1 MAAIASTGAPGSLEA
16 MSRRRVEETR
26 LREAAEAHFERV
38 WRFLWT
44 LGVPKASLD
53 DAAQEV
59 FLVAANKFADIR
71 PGSERAYLFSTAVH
85 IAHKFR
91 RKHAR
96 EQLVDDPDEPAFE
109 PASTFTPENSF
120 DEKQEHELLMQLID
134 GLPDDLRTVFMLFE
148 IEDESIPNIAAM
160 LGIPEGTATS
170 RLRRARE
177 KFEIRRQRLQMR
189 MRGET

>member
-1 MAAIASTGAPGSLEA
+1 
-16 MSRRRVEETR
+16 MSRRHLEETR
-26 LREAAEAHFERV
+26 LREAAEAYFEKV

-59 FLVAANKFADIR
+59 FLVAANKFADVR
-71 PGSERAYLFSTAVH
+71 PGAERAYLFGTAVH
-85 IAHKFR
+85 IAHVFR

-96 EQLVDDPDEPAFE
+96 EQLVDDPDEPTCE
-109 PASTFTPENSF
+109 PTSPFTPESSF
-120 DEKQEHELLMQLID
+120 GEKEEHELLMRLID
-134 GLPDDLRTVFMLFE
+134 GLPDDLRTVFVLYE
-148 IEDESIPNIAAM
+148 LEDESIPSIAAM

-177 KFEIRRQRLQMR
+177 KFERRRQRLQMR
-189 MRGET
+189 TRGET